1 MQALDSY
8 FETGGAG
15 EGLQAAGRARASTP
29 GAGTGADAGDS
40 NDEEMGELVPSDF
53 QSLKSQLSLQTL
65 KQAIPAIAQPTN
77 LCPPSHSKLR
87 LTS

>member
-53 QSLKSQLSLQTL
+53 
-65 KQAIPAIAQPTN
+65 
-77 LCPPSHSKLR
+77 
-87 LTS
+87 